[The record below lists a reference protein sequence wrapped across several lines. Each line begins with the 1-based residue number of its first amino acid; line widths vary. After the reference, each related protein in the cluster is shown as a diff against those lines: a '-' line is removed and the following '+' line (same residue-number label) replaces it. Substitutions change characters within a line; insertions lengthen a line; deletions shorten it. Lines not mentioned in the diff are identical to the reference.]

1 MLLLHCSHV
10 YQLIL
15 QVSFDV
21 GVYFLL
27 VQIEATLGLHA
38 TGWGWAVSSIYVFD
52 YTLLILFLFDWAID
66 VYEVVLD
73 TRFRFSAT

>member
-38 TGWGWAVSSIYVFD
+38 TG
-52 YTLLILFLFDWAID
+52 
-66 VYEVVLD
+66 
-73 TRFRFSAT
+73 